1 MQWEHNG
8 AEREEE
14 GQKPGAEER
23 GPGLGGGG
31 GARPLTTTW
40 SYQAPWSTLPVFTYS
55 VLTRVPMSGAVLL
68 SPILQMSN

>member
-23 GPGLGGGG
+23 GPGLGGGW
-31 GARPLTTTW
+31 R
-40 SYQAPWSTLPVFTYS
+40 QAPHHHVVVPGSMEHFTCIH
-55 VLTRVPMSGAVLL
+55 LL
-68 SPILQMSN
+68 SPHKGPNEWCCSS